1 MLSWQAVLNF
11 MGLFVF
17 VAECNR
23 CQLRLVPCKR
33 FIPSIYWNCSQVEFL
48 VQQVSNRCAKEFTKT
63 CSENGGALRN
73 SQDIEIN
80 PYRARFPRYT
90 YWCDL
95 TKESKEWL
103 NMNDRLKLTHLY
115 RPTTLKSFSWLH
127 NGKSNQAVFTNMR
140 PTKNSSYDS
149 DDDILSGFRNHSYQ
163 QHFSGLFYL
172 GPNNHMTG
180 SYSVTNLE
188 SAISLLLLFFLIPVI
203 TWLIFIQ
210 YSMEKHLSKGY

>member
-1 MLSWQAVLNF
+1 M
-11 MGLFVF
+11 
-17 VAECNR
+17 
-23 CQLRLVPCKR
+23 
-33 FIPSIYWNCSQVEFL
+33 
-48 VQQVSNRCAKEFTKT
+48 QQVSNRCAKEFTNT

-103 NMNDRLKLTHLY
+103 NMNDRLKLTHHY

-140 PTKNSSYDS
+140 PNKKLLIWLWWRHPLRFSKPQLPTAFFRT
-149 DDDILSGFRNHSYQ
+149 ILPWPEQSHDWIV
-163 QHFSGLFYL
+163 FSNKLRICNIAAL
-172 GPNNHMTG
+172 T
-180 SYSVTNLE
+180 
-188 SAISLLLLFFLIPVI
+188 FFLIPVI
-203 TWLIFIQ
+203 RWLIFIQ

>member
-1 MLSWQAVLNF
+1 M
-11 MGLFVF
+11 
-17 VAECNR
+17 
-23 CQLRLVPCKR
+23 
-33 FIPSIYWNCSQVEFL
+33 
-48 VQQVSNRCAKEFTKT
+48 QQVSNRCAKEFTKT

-90 YWCDL
+90 YWCDIA
-95 TKESKEWL
+95 KESKEWL
-103 NMNDRLKLTHLY
+103 NMNDRLKLTHHY

-163 QHFSGLFYL
+163 QHFSRLSYL

-180 SYSVTNLE
+180 SYSGKNIE
-188 SAISLLLLFFLIPVI
+188 YRCSYFFLVPVI

-210 YSMEKHLSKGY
+210 YSMEKHLSKSY

>member
-1 MLSWQAVLNF
+1 M
-11 MGLFVF
+11 
-17 VAECNR
+17 
-23 CQLRLVPCKR
+23 
-33 FIPSIYWNCSQVEFL
+33 
-48 VQQVSNRCAKEFTKT
+48 QQVSNRCAKEFTKT

-90 YWCDL
+90 YWCEIA
-95 TKESKEWL
+95 KESKEWL
-103 NMNDRLKLTHLY
+103 NMNDRLKLTHHY

-163 QHFSGLFYL
+163 QHFFRTILPWPEQSHDWIVFSNKLRICNIAALTFFSNPSYHVIDFYSIKH
-172 GPNNHMTG
+172 GEI
-180 SYSVTNLE
+180 LE
-188 SAISLLLLFFLIPVI
+188 
-203 TWLIFIQ
+203 
-210 YSMEKHLSKGY
+210 

>member
-1 MLSWQAVLNF
+1 M
-11 MGLFVF
+11 
-17 VAECNR
+17 
-23 CQLRLVPCKR
+23 
-33 FIPSIYWNCSQVEFL
+33 
-48 VQQVSNRCAKEFTKT
+48 QQVSNRCAKEFTKT
-63 CSENGGALRN
+63 CSENGRALRN

-90 YWCDL
+90 YWCDIA
-95 TKESKEWL
+95 K
-103 NMNDRLKLTHLY
+103 NDRLKLTHLY

-127 NGKSNQAVFTNMR
+127 NGKSNQAFFTNMR
-140 PTKNSSYDS
+140 PTKNSSSDS

-163 QHFSGLFYL
+163 QHFSGLSYL

-188 SAISLLLLFFLIPVI
+188 YRCSYFFLVPVI

-210 YSMEKHLSKGY
+210 YSMEKYLSKGY